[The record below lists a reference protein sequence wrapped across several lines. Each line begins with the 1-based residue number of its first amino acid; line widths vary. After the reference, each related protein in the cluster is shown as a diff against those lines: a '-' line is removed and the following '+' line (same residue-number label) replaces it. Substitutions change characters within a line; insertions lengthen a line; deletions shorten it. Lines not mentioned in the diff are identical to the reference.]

1 MFELCRAKEKCAQ
14 RIKIFSNQ
22 PNPQIT
28 RNIKTIS
35 NYFIHFLI
43 LFTMNKLKFFAALCC
58 AALLLVA
65 CDKDDETKTPEQTPV
80 KTSGVFTCDIDKE
93 FASVADVWFVTP
105 SGKEVKITESNRSV
119 SLTEEYTE
127 FPFTGKIVLKQS
139 LRNDVTPDA
148 DKMYNLNYTWSAKIH
163 SLDKNDGIISFKEG
177 GEEVET
183 TVEGANLKNY
193 FTACGELEILVL
205 SIDKNGNVE
214 IK

>member
-1 MFELCRAKEKCAQ
+1 
-14 RIKIFSNQ
+14 
-22 PNPQIT
+22 
-28 RNIKTIS
+28 
-35 NYFIHFLI
+35 
-43 LFTMNKLKFFAALCC
+43 MNKLKFFAALCC

-148 DKMYNLNYTWSAKIH
+148 DKTYNLNYTYSVEAYT
-163 SLDKNDGIISFKEG
+163 LDKNNGIISANG
-177 GEEVET
+177 RRDSIGT
-183 TVEGANLKNY
+183 TVKGANLKNY
-193 FTACGELEILVL
+193 FTACGELEIHAL